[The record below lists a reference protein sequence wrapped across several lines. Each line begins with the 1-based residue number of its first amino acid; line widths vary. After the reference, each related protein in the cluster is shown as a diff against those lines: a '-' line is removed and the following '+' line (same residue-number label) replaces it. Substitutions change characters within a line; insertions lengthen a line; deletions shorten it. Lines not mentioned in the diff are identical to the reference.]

1 MAVKHYYC
9 SKVCFNCIMA
19 VQNIK
24 TYFNQSHK
32 LLAIHKFLQH
42 KFGHTVSETS
52 LELQQFC
59 LLLLRCKTYYI
70 LVVLTSRQ
78 VVCRSCTDGLSFF
91 NWPSPASFP
100 LILPFQTNIK
110 IFTANICENCPYRI
124 WCWYSNPQPSKHKS
138 PRITTRPGLPHLSDQ
153 KFQFKGFFCWLGHLK
168 MSFFYPTSHE

>member
-9 SKVCFNCIMA
+9 GKVCFNCIIT

-59 LLLLRCKTYYI
+59 LLLLHCETYYI
-70 LVVLTSRQ
+70 ISGLVFS
-78 VVCRSCTDGLSFF
+78 S
-91 NWPSPASFP
+91 A
-100 LILPFQTNIK
+100 
-110 IFTANICENCPYRI
+110 E
-124 WCWYSNPQPSKHKS
+124 SKE
-138 PRITTRPGLPHLSDQ
+138 
-153 KFQFKGFFCWLGHLK
+153 
-168 MSFFYPTSHE
+168 PTELEKR